1 MVPYWIKTASN
12 TFENTDWLKWIYLV
26 RVFMVNIMKQTEF
39 RKPRELGKR
48 LNATVKEVR
57 DTFEIEKCHEEQ

>member
-1 MVPYWIKTASN
+1 
-12 TFENTDWLKWIYLV
+12 
-26 RVFMVNIMKQTEF
+26 MVNIMEQTEF

>member
-1 MVPYWIKTASN
+1 
-12 TFENTDWLKWIYLV
+12 
-26 RVFMVNIMKQTEF
+26 MVNIMKQTEF